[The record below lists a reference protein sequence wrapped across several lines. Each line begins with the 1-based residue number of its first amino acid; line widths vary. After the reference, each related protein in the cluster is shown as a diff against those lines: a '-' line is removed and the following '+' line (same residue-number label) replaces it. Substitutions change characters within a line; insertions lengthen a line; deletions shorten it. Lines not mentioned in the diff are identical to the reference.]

1 MACLDPS
8 EFFENLMDP
17 NKKEREEEE
26 ETRAAIRASKKKWKQ
41 IREERF
47 SFLDQNKS
55 DESTEQ

>member
-1 MACLDPS
+1 
-8 EFFENLMDP
+8 MDP